1 MDTIGTALGQGFGTT
16 TTTSRVGLRA
26 IDTAMDAIGTVIGQ
40 GLGNAIGREVAM
52 AARRYTMKSPTPSLD
67 TISNSRTASLGQL
80 RAVCMHFVADVAFE
94 IEGDAIAITYPQSDM
109 VAKIKQQLRVCK
121 STVVFCSL
129 ISKIL

>member
-1 MDTIGTALGQGFGTT
+1 MDPTTTEPRLGKLGTDIELQLDTDIELQLDTT
-16 TTTSRVGLRA
+16 TTTTEPRLGELGL
-26 IDTAMDAIGTVIGQ
+26 
-40 GLGNAIGREVAM
+40 
-52 AARRYTMKSPTPSLD
+52 AAPRMKSPTLSLD

-94 IEGDAIAITYPQSDM
+94 IEGVVIAITYPQSDM